1 MTKHAGNIAGKWE
14 MGMGQTWPLPKHMK
28 SNGWRWDLPLEPAQS
43 HHDEDMDKL
52 FTT

>member
-1 MTKHAGNIAGKWE
+1 MTKHAGNIAG
-14 MGMGQTWPLPKHMK
+14 MGDGNGSNLATPKHMK